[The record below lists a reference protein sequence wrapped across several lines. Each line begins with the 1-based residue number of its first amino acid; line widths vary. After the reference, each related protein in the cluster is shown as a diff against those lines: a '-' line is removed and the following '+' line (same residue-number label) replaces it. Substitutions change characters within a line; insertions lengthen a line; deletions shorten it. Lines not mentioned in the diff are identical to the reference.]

1 MKNIQ
6 KKARENGILSNLIQ
20 INILLFTINI
30 VASTYSIMTVS
41 IRILVTS
48 LVTIF
53 LIHKFLLDF
62 SVPQLDTSYNNVDT
76 SYNNDVHIHNDYKIP
91 TKPQTEPLTETEMKD
106 ALQQYLDRHLQ
117 QHTPQE
123 PTLQAQYNIMYE
135 HRENTEDD
143 TLQKKG
149 SPSPPF
155 VLEELNSNDTIQPFM
170 MNDCYFA
177 AL

>member
-1 MKNIQ
+1 
-6 KKARENGILSNLIQ
+6 
-20 INILLFTINI
+20 
-30 VASTYSIMTVS
+30 MTVS

-62 SVPQLDTSYNNVDT
+62 SVPQLDTSYNNVD
-76 SYNNDVHIHNDYKIP
+76 HIHNNYKIP

-143 TLQKKG
+143 TLQKKEF
-149 SPSPPF
+149 SPPLL
-155 VLEELNSNDTIQPFM
+155 LEELNSGDTIQPFM
-170 MNDCYFA
+170 INDCCFA

>member
-1 MKNIQ
+1 M
-6 KKARENGILSNLIQ
+6 A
-20 INILLFTINI
+20 
-30 VASTYSIMTVS
+30 VS

-62 SVPQLDTSYNNVDT
+62 SVPQLETSYNNE
-76 SYNNDVHIHNDYKIP
+76 VHIYNDYNIP
-91 TKPQTEPLTETEMKD
+91 AKPQTKPLTETEMKD

-123 PTLQAQYNIMYE
+123 PTLHTQYDIMYE
-135 HRENTEDD
+135 HRENVENDI
-143 TLQKKG
+143 LQQKKG
-149 SPSPPF
+149 SSSPAF
-155 VLEELNSNDTIQPFM
+155 VVEELHSGDTIQPFM
-170 MNDCYFA
+170 MNDCCYA